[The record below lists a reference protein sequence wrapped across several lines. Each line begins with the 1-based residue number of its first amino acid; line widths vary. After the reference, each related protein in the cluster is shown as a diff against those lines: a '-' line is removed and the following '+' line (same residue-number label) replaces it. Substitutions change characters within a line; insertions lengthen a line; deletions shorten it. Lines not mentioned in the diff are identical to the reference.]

1 METPITTLMLERCAE
16 TIEKVIIPNLTGA
29 FEFENAMWIAVIL
42 HILAPNVEENSR
54 ELSEENEGM
63 REALGRVLEVLREE
77 KALAQNPIRND
88 LIETLERELKKVE
101 VGPPDVSKEN
111 HNLKGALVHTIN
123 GLDALTDDLP
133 GETMSSLRQQVRS
146 ALRQQLDHSVAHVI
160 SRMGGV
166 VL

>member
-29 FEFENAMWIAVIL
+29 FEFENAMWIAIIL

-63 REALGRVLEVLREE
+63 REALGRVLEVLRGQ
-77 KALAQNPIRND
+77 KPLAQNPVRND
-88 LIETLERELKKVE
+88 LTKTLERELKKVE

-111 HNLKGALVHTIN
+111 YNLKASLVHTIN
-123 GLDALTDDLP
+123 SLDALTDDLP
-133 GETMSSLRQQVRS
+133 GETMSSLRQQVHS
-146 ALRQQLDHSVAHVI
+146 ALRQQLDHSVSHVI

>member
-29 FEFENAMWIAVIL
+29 FEFENAMWIAIIL
-42 HILAPNVEENSR
+42 HILAPNVEEKSQ
-54 ELSEENEGM
+54 ELSEENERM
-63 REALGRVLEVLREE
+63 REVLGSVLEALHGK
-77 KALAQNPIRND
+77 KALFQNPVRNN
-88 LIETLERELKKVE
+88 LIDRLDSELKKVDM
-101 VGPPDVSKEN
+101 GPPDVSEEN

-123 GLDALTDDLP
+123 SLDALTDDLP
-133 GETMSSLRQQVRS
+133 KETMSSLRQQIHSV
-146 ALRQQLDHSVAHVI
+146 LRQQLDHGVAHVI